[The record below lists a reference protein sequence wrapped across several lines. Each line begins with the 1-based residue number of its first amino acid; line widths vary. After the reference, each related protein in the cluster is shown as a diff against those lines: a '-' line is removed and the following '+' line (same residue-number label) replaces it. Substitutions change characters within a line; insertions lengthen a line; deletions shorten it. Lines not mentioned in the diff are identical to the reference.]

1 MRDEFVS
8 AALEEFTPPADDVVL
23 DWADV
28 LGRAQIAASA
38 PATVADWNGK
48 GHVHDGFSVLGSSHR
63 PVRSRRRLT
72 VAMLIAACALLAL
85 PAYAVVDRII
95 AAVTGTAP
103 APLPLGGVQD
113 LPVPPSPAIAATG
126 CPGDVRIAF
135 LGPAWTSGRPP
146 TKQSMRTRLAQVG
159 ALERRLNG
167 DAAVKSVVVI
177 SPAQSF
183 AQLKKK
189 YPHGVQGLR
198 RNLVPYIVDVWLEQ
212 PAQAR
217 RFVDRY
223 RATKIPGVDGRSIT
237 IRSDDNA
244 TC

>member
-28 LGRAQIAASA
+28 LGRAQIAVSA
-38 PATVADWNGK
+38 PATAADWNGN
-48 GHVHDGFSVLGSSHR
+48 GHVHNGFSVLGSSHR
-63 PVRSRRRLT
+63 PFRSRRWLT
-72 VAMLIAACALLAL
+72 VAILIGVCALLAL

-113 LPVPPSPAIAATG
+113 SPSAPSSGLAASE
-126 CPGDVRIAF
+126 CPGDVRIALH
-135 LGPAWTSGRPP
+135 LGT
-146 TKQSMRTRLAQVG
+146 TLAKLG
-159 ALERRLNG
+159 ALERRLG
-167 DAAVKSVVVI
+167 ADAAVKSFVVI
-177 SPAQSF
+177 DPAQSY
-183 AQLKKK
+183 AELRER
-189 YPHGVQGLR
+189 YPDGVQGLR
-198 RNLVPYIVDVWLEQ
+198 GNPFSYIVDVQLEQ
-212 PAQAR
+212 PANAR

-223 RATKIPGVDGRSIT
+223 RAANIHGVMGGSMT